1 MEERRGPPRP
11 RAPTSDQGF
20 HHGFHAQLCAAG
32 REDPD
37 LSSEIE

>member
-11 RAPTSDQGF
+11 RAPTSDQ
-20 HHGFHAQLCAAG
+20 GFHAQLCAAG